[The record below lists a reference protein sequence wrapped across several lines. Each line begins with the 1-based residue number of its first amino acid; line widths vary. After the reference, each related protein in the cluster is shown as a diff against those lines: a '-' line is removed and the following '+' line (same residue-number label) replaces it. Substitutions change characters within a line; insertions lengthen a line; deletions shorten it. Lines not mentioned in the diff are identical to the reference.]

1 MGEGGAVL
9 TNDSRLKRIVESFRD
24 WGRDCFCPPG
34 VDNTCGKRFG
44 WQLGELPCGYDHKYT
59 YSHVGYNLKMT
70 DMQAAV
76 GLAQLEKLPQF
87 IQKRRHNFQFIY
99 ERLQDLQD
107 VLVLPEATTKAE
119 PSWFGFLLL
128 VRQNASFTRND
139 LVQHL
144 EGKRIAT
151 RLLFGEI
158 CCDNQ
163 HTRG

>member
-1 MGEGGAVL
+1 
-9 TNDSRLKRIVESFRD
+9 
-24 WGRDCFCPPG
+24 
-34 VDNTCGKRFG
+34 
-44 WQLGELPCGYDHKYT
+44 
-59 YSHVGYNLKMT
+59 MT

-151 RLLFGEI
+151 RLLFGGNLLRQPAYKGLSYRVVGELNYTEQVMQNSFWI
-158 CCDNQ
+158 GVFPGLTEEMLNYTVSTIREFCRDRCAVGSS
-163 HTRG
+163 R